1 MSGNWG
7 LIDPDTPHSVY
18 TKKSYAD
25 PTTELQL
32 IFSDEFNVDGRSFY
46 PGDDPYWEA
55 IDLHY
60 WQVCYQLPVTIP
72 RVLTLPNL
80 DKQFGMVRPSSSY
93 HKKWRNRNHSL

>member
-7 LIDPDTPHSVY
+7 LIDPDTPQSAY

-25 PTTELQL
+25 STTELQL

-60 WQVCYQLPVTIP
+60 WQVC
-72 RVLTLPNL
+72 
-80 DKQFGMVRPSSSY
+80 
-93 HKKWRNRNHSL
+93 H

>member
-1 MSGNWG
+1 MAGNWG

-18 TKKSYAD
+18 TKQSYAD
-25 PTTELQL
+25 PSTELQL

-60 WQVCYQLPVTIP
+60 WQVRHYPYCDYCLGPHLTESRQTTWNGMTQPPLPQKMA
-72 RVLTLPNL
+72 L
-80 DKQFGMVRPSSSY
+80 
-93 HKKWRNRNHSL
+93 

>member
-1 MSGNWG
+1 MAGNWG
-7 LIDPDTPHSVY
+7 LIDPDTPRSAY
-18 TKKSYAD
+18 TKQSYAD

-60 WQVCYQLPVTIP
+60 WQVRLYPYCNHCPSPHP
-72 RVLTLPNL
+72 R
-80 DKQFGMVRPSSSY
+80 RI
-93 HKKWRNRNHSL
+93 